1 MRKRVKISDD
11 PAGSLVTDFARRK
24 RAGFADEGPAED
36 ENDGTQTD
44 EEQVEPRAEPSLG
57 GSLGGSLSG
66 AKTPVLIAILAAV
79 AAGVA
84 IWWKTRTVVSE
95 AGPSA
100 EDLAAEGELARY
112 EAEKRQ
118 YESAR
123 VKLQAE
129 HRALAADRDAVTKA
143 LQQLRAIAED
153 NNGKFKKLYAPAK
166 ASFDSEIS
174 SYEEEQSIETA
185 FALKNELDEKKSAM
199 LQKNTEMEKQ
209 HAALLARLRAVSQR
223 IEQVEAIYNESFDD
237 QIK

>member
-11 PAGSLVTDFARRK
+11 PASSLVAEFARRK
-24 RAGFADEGPAED
+24 RAESSSEGPAEEEED
-36 ENDGTQTD
+36 DGVQTTTD
-44 EEQVEPRAEPSLG
+44 EQRVEAPASLIG
-57 GSLGGSLSG
+57 T
-66 AKTPVLIAILAAV
+66 KTPILIAVIAAV
-79 AAGVA
+79 VAGAA
-84 IWWKTRTVVSE
+84 IWWKTRTVVVSTPENLE
-95 AGPSA
+95 AEA
-100 EDLAAEGELARY
+100 ELARY

-129 HRALAADRDAVTKA
+129 HRALAADREEIAKD
-143 LQQLRAIAED
+143 LQQLRAIAEE

-174 SYEEEQSIETA
+174 SYEEEQNIETA

-199 LQKNTEMEKQ
+199 LQKNTDMEKQ
-209 HAALLARLRAVSQR
+209 HAALLARLRAVTQR

-237 QIK
+237 PLVTT

>member
-11 PAGSLVTDFARRK
+11 PASSLVTGFARRK
-24 RAGFADEGPAED
+24 RAEFTDEGPAED
-36 ENDGTQTD
+36 DGMQTTND
-44 EEQVEPRAEPSLG
+44 EEQAEAPSSLG
-57 GSLGGSLSG
+57 G
-66 AKTPVLIAILAAV
+66 AKTPILIAILAAV
-79 AAGVA
+79 ATGAA
-84 IWWKTRTVVSE
+84 IWWKTRTVVS
-95 AGPSA
+95 ATGTSA

-129 HRALAADRDAVTKA
+129 HGALVADRDATTKA

-174 SYEEEQSIETA
+174 SYEEEQNIETA

-199 LQKNTEMEKQ
+199 LQKNADMGKQ

-223 IEQVEAIYNESFDD
+223 IEQVEAIYNESFDNP
-237 QIK
+237 IG

>member
-11 PAGSLVTDFARRK
+11 PASSLVTGFARRK
-24 RAGFADEGPAED
+24 RAEFTDEGPAED
-36 ENDGTQTD
+36 EDDGMQTTTD
-44 EEQVEPRAEPSLG
+44 EEQAQAPSLG
-57 GSLGGSLSG
+57 G
-66 AKTPVLIAILAAV
+66 AKTPILIAILAAV
-79 AAGVA
+79 ATGAA
-84 IWWKTRTVVSE
+84 IWWKTRTVVS
-95 AGPSA
+95 ATGTSA

-123 VKLQAE
+123 AKLQAE
-129 HRALAADRDAVTKA
+129 HHALVADRDATTKA

-174 SYEEEQSIETA
+174 SYEEEQNIETA

-199 LQKNTEMEKQ
+199 LQKNADMGKQ
-209 HAALLARLRAVSQR
+209 HSALLARLRAVAQR
-223 IEQVEAIYNESFDD
+223 IEQVEAIYNESFDIPIGSPLHS
-237 QIK
+237 Q